1 LPEDVIAAQAF
12 VVSSLTHSPPYF
24 RRQDNLVADALQR
37 LAQNLFAPTADIN
50 VGGVY
55 EVDAQVQSPMN
66 QLYGFA
72 FVCGFAAQ
80 VSAAKSNFAHPNSS
94 SPQAPIFH
102 EPSLLSQSFFVAKIL
117 AAVKAGRLMDVKFC
131 ESMAL
136 KQLRHCRFKIKVG
149 DLP

>member
-1 LPEDVIAAQAF
+1 
-12 VVSSLTHSPPYF
+12 
-24 RRQDNLVADALQR
+24 LVADALQR

-102 EPSLLSQSFFVAKIL
+102 EPSLLSQKFFAEKIL
-117 AAVKAGRLMDVKFC
+117 ANMNPNGLRNVRFC
-131 ESMAL
+131 GKHSAEATAT
-136 KQLRHCRFKIKVG
+136 
-149 DLP
+149 LPLQN